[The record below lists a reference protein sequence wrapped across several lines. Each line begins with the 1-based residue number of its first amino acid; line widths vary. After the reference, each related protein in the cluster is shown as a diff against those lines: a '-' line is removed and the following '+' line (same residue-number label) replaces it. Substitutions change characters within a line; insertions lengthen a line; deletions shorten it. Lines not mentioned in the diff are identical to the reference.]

1 MVSLRR
7 LWAHAHNAYGTYRT
21 FNPIS
26 DLLYPN
32 LWTVKSCQIQKPRW
46 LGAASGIV
54 FLHAKQQF
62 S

>member
-32 LWTVKSCQIQKPRW
+32 LWTVKSCQIQ
-46 LGAASGIV
+46 
-54 FLHAKQQF
+54 
-62 S
+62 